1 VTVRLP
7 EPPGR
12 QGPGAVPDRAVSA
25 LDLDVARR
33 AHGLLPGERRAAGL
47 GDGTELAQ
55 LRPYEF
61 GDDVRLLD
69 ASASART
76 GVPHVK
82 LHVPE
87 RTLTTWLVVDVS
99 PSMAFGTARRL
110 KSDVAEGAATVL
122 ARLALRRGGELA
134 LLTAGEPEPRTLPPR
149 SGEAAL
155 HAVRRA
161 LAGGVAPD
169 GSGGDRSV
177 LAAALRRVAAYARHG
192 RVLVVVVSDFRDAHG
207 LRGALGALAGRHSVL
222 AVEVIDPRE
231 LELPAVGQLALV
243 DPETGE
249 RVQLDSSRRR
259 LRERFARA
267 EAERREELRAE
278 LLRAG
283 AGHVTLSTG
292 EDWLRALGRR
302 LGA

>member
-1 VTVRLP
+1 MTARLP
-7 EPPGR
+7 DPPGW
-12 QGPGAVPDRAVSA
+12 QGPGAVPDRAVGV

-55 LRPYEF
+55 LRPYEY

-76 GVPHVK
+76 GEPHVK

-110 KSDVAEGAATVL
+110 KSDVAEGAATVF

-134 LLTAGEPEPRTLPPR
+134 LLTAGEAEPRLLPPR

-161 LAGGVAPD
+161 LAAGVAPD
-169 GSGGDRSV
+169 GTADPTA
-177 LAAALRRVAAYARHG
+177 LAAAMRRVARHARHG
-192 RVLVVVVSDFRDAHG
+192 RVLVVVVSDFRDAHD
-207 LRGALGALAGRHSVL
+207 LRGALAGPARHSVL
-222 AVEVIDPRE
+222 AVEVVDPRE

-249 RVQLDSSRRR
+249 RVQLDSSRRD

-267 EAERREELRAE
+267 EAERRAALRAE
-278 LLRAG
+278 LVRAG

-302 LGA
+302 LSA